1 MVMKE
6 IKNLVEVI
14 GKEIEIFK
22 IKLLLFMTIASGSWV
37 YIFKMEE
44 TILKMILV
52 LVFFVVSFAIF
63 SNILKLIDLH
73 MELKGLKND

>member
-6 IKNLVEVI
+6 TKNLVEVI

-22 IKLLLFMTIASGSWV
+22 IKLLLFMTVAGGSWV
-37 YIFKMEE
+37 YIFKMEKI
-44 TILKMILV
+44 ILKMILV